1 MSFIKHLK
9 ENSIS
14 RHAHGLFSI
23 FLSIQELKIY
33 IVCNDQLII
42 IFIPVNDT
50 YVRLSTERSI
60 EGLEHTII

>member
-42 IFIPVNDT
+42 IFIPVDT
-50 YVRLSTERSI
+50 YVRLSAECSI